1 MITLPP
7 KLYKQFETIYKMIKS
22 GDLRTLIPLLSLFE
36 LNGKPMGLENH
47 FQLAPMFSVVQP
59 QQMCMMLAR
68 QSGKSVSLSAA
79 SGIRSMLIP
88 NYHQVIVQPQFEMIK
103 RLNNTIY
110 QPILRS
116 CPLINNFISPVE
128 LSKMTLKVFKNNSMT
143 FMEHAFM
150 SPDRLRGISGASCVT
165 VDECLLNSTLIK
177 ILDIR
182 SKKIKFKRIDEVLDG
197 DVCISMAF
205 SKQDTTVMGVVNKP
219 AAFRGIRS
227 CYKLTTRSGKTVIC
241 SSGHRFQ
248 TNHGIMRL
256 EEIVEYEY
264 NRRSQGNW
272 HDGRTSERYHGKSHG
287 GCSISQLREAN
298 QSYSLESLGQ
308 TDGLCATQI
317 PDIARIRYQRTAVDA
332 ESRLR
337 RILGT
342 ITSER
347 DWGVSL
353 YVYADASKR
362 AYSEDDYKGLLGAD
376 NTSNSSSLVVYG
388 RWVPREC
395 NEYSY
400 NCDKWILRGR
410 GYPSIT
416 VDETKMGSRYIIAH
430 NAASFGKDRIYA
442 VYSSTYFPDLCQ
454 IDRTLCTRMHEV
466 QNATYYVC
474 LPILWDPTLTLST
487 ASVLFGGV
495 QEKTIRE
502 EKTRKSHCS
511 TSQEKRSGIQGAFET
526 ESSRCVY
533 AEKGGSGKACKNV
546 AVATQSSSIQ
556 RTAESSERACE
567 TTEIC
572 TKSTSGGALQRL
584 VGQTQF
590 IIGNVAGGTKSI
602 SIRAVACERG
612 EEKGCQRG
620 RPEPDGGVQRESPR
634 SREKATRESNRG
646 TKSSQEAKRKGI
658 QNETP
663 GKYDRGG
670 ARKDQSA
677 ETCEL
682 SKEYSYCSCRSGF
695 ICGVSEKRQ
704 FLGETHQRK
713 TSRTRGFIED
723 PIVSIVYA
731 GKHPVY
737 DIEVIGMHNFLLAN
751 GIVSHN
757 CQDINWE
764 FIPIIEECMSASINW
779 GFSIYTG
786 TPKTTDNTLS
796 LLWNRSSQAEWV
808 IPCSACGFFNI
819 PNPEQHL
826 LKMIGKHGPI
836 CAKCGKPL
844 IIERGG
850 WVHGY
855 PDRALTFPGFHLA
868 QPIHKLHSIN
878 DLKWSRLVHKTNT
891 LSTIT
896 LWNECLGWPYDD
908 ATSPL
913 TLTDLINA
921 EFDPLDKYGT
931 KITIKNPEDVQQVA
945 HNYSYI
951 TIGCDWGGGSA
962 ISDSYTA
969 FAVVGLRRDNQVM
982 DVLYYERIPKGVSPT
997 DEARILM
1004 SWIRG
1009 TKAKAFTFD
1018 NGGAGFVRT
1027 EMMKHEGLS
1036 DIDGLKVI
1044 PQQYGPP
1051 RGGDVMRLAK
1061 AQRET
1066 DLTYYITDKSR
1077 SLAMCIAGIKA
1088 QRVRI
1093 PHFNHED
1100 ENDPI
1105 RDFLAL
1111 IEDPRDIRGRDVVI
1125 LIGRKA
1131 GRPDDLAHAVN
1142 FACCQI
1148 GDAFGAYLPIGRKYD
1163 TSKLEPLD
1171 EAEEDEIVYGPR
1183 GDFDRFQDAI
1193 SANCAIIE
1201 PDDYYDF

>member
-7 KLYKQFETIYKMIKS
+7 KLYKQFETIYKMIKN
-22 GDLRTLIPLLSLFE
+22 GELRTLIPLLSLFE

-47 FQLAPMFSVVQP
+47 FQLSPMFNVVQP
-59 QQMCMMLAR
+59 QQMCMVLAR

-88 NYHQVIVQPQFEMIK
+88 NYHQVIVQPMFEMIK

-116 CPLINNFISPVE
+116 CPIIGEFISPLE
-128 LSKMTLKVFKNNSMT
+128 LSKMTLKVFRNNSMT

-150 SPDRLRGISGASCVT
+150 SPDRLRGISGASACLCDESLVT
-165 VDECLLNSTLIK
+165 KQLINLYDLEANT
-177 ILDIR
+177 I
-182 SKKIKFKRIDEVLDG
+182 KKTAVEDVKAG
-197 DVCISMAF
+197 DVVLSF
-205 SKQDTTVMGVVNKP
+205 SASGDMLLLSVV
-219 AAFRGIRS
+219 
-227 CYKLTTRSGKTVIC
+227 
-241 SSGHRFQ
+241 
-248 TNHGIMRL
+248 
-256 EEIVEYEY
+256 
-264 NRRSQGNW
+264 RRDAS
-272 HDGRTSERYHGKSHG
+272 YHGKRR
-287 GCSISQLREAN
+287 CFRLTT
-298 QSYSLESLGQ
+298 LG
-308 TDGLCATQI
+308 
-317 PDIARIRYQRTAVDA
+317 RTTIECTADHMLPTNWG
-332 ESRLR
+332 RLR
-337 RILGT
+337 
-342 ITSER
+342 
-347 DWGVSL
+347 VS
-353 YVYADASKR
+353 DIIQS
-362 AYSEDDYKGLLGAD
+362 
-376 NTSNSSSLVVYG
+376 
-388 RWVPREC
+388 EC
-395 NEYSY
+395 NERSVYSWESPVIRVRSLD
-400 NCDKWILRGR
+400 N
-410 GYPSIT
+410 
-416 VDETKMGSRYIIAH
+416 VDAYETELIERIQTHKPAGDIALCIVGLH
-430 NAASFGKDRIYA
+430 NLDFQDNAAKTA
-442 VYSSTYFPDLCQ
+442 VLLD
-454 IDRTLCTRMHEV
+454 
-466 QNATYYVC
+466 
-474 LPILWDPTLTLST
+474 PICDIEYL
-487 ASVLFGGV
+487 
-495 QEKTIRE
+495 
-502 EKTRKSHCS
+502 
-511 TSQEKRSGIQGAFET
+511 
-526 ESSRCVY
+526 
-533 AEKGGSGKACKNV
+533 
-546 AVATQSSSIQ
+546 
-556 RTAESSERACE
+556 
-567 TTEIC
+567 
-572 TKSTSGGALQRL
+572 
-584 VGQTQF
+584 
-590 IIGNVAGGTKSI
+590 
-602 SIRAVACERG
+602 G
-612 EEKGCQRG
+612 EE
-620 RPEPDGGVQRESPR
+620 D
-634 SREKATRESNRG
+634 
-646 TKSSQEAKRKGI
+646 
-658 QNETP
+658 
-663 GKYDRGG
+663 
-670 ARKDQSA
+670 
-677 ETCEL
+677 
-682 SKEYSYCSCRSGF
+682 
-695 ICGVSEKRQ
+695 
-704 FLGETHQRK
+704 
-713 TSRTRGFIED
+713 
-723 PIVSIVYA
+723 
-731 GKHPVY
+731 VY
-737 DIEVIGMHNFLLAN
+737 DIEVEGTHNY
-751 GIVSHN
+751 IVGDGLCSYN

-796 LLWNRSSQAEWV
+796 LIWNRSSQAEWV
-808 IPCSACGFFNI
+808 IRCDACGFFNV

-826 LKMIGKHGPI
+826 LNMIGKHGPI
-836 CAKCGKPL
+836 CAKCGKPVV
-844 IIERGG
+844 IEHGG

-855 PDRALTFPGFHLA
+855 PDRALTFPGYHLS

-878 DLKWSRLVHKTNT
+878 DLKWSRLVHKINT
-891 LSTIT
+891 LPTVT
-896 LWNECLGWPYDD
+896 LWNECYGWPYDD

-913 TLTDLINA
+913 TLSDLINA
-921 EFDPLDKYGT
+921 EFDPLDRYGT
-931 KITIKNPEDVQQVA
+931 KITIKNPEDVQRVA

-1009 TKAKAFTFD
+1009 TRAKAFTFD

-1036 DIDGLKVI
+1036 DIAGLKVI

-1066 DLTYYITDKSR
+1066 DLTYYVTDKSR

-1171 EAEEDEIVYGPR
+1171 ADEENDLVYGPR

-1193 SANCAIIE
+1193 SANCSIVE
-1201 PDDYYDF
+1201 PDYDYY

>member
-22 GDLRTLIPLLSLFE
+22 GELRTLIPLLPLFE

-47 FQLAPMFSVVQP
+47 FQLAPMFNVVQP

-68 QSGKSVSLSAA
+68 QSGKSVSLSTA
-79 SGIRSMLIP
+79 SGVRSMLIP

-165 VDECLLNSTLIK
+165 VDECLLNSTLVK
-177 ILDIR
+177 ILDTR
-182 SKKIKFKRIDEVLDG
+182 SKRIKCKRIDEILDG

-205 SKQDTTVMGVVNKP
+205 SKQDATVMGVVNKP
-219 AAFRGIRS
+219 AAFRGIRP

-248 TNHGIMRL
+248 TNHGVMRL

-264 NRRSQGNW
+264 NRRGQGNW
-272 HDGRTSERYHGKSHG
+272 HDGRTSECYHGKSHG
-287 GCSISQLREAN
+287 GRRISKIRKADQG
-298 QSYSLESLGQ
+298 YSLESFGQ

-317 PDIARIRYQRTAVDA
+317 PDIARVRYQRTAEDT

-337 RILGT
+337 RLLGT
-342 ITSER
+342 ITPEF

-353 YVYADASKR
+353 YVYTDASER
-362 AYSEDDYKGLLGAD
+362 VYSENDYEGLLGTD
-376 NTSNSSSLVVYG
+376 NASDSSSLVVYG
-388 RWVPREC
+388 RRLPWKWDQYGDNRYE
-395 NEYSY
+395 
-400 NCDKWILRGR
+400 WILRGR
-410 GYPSIT
+410 SYPYLT
-416 VDETKMGSRYIIAH
+416 VVEAKMGSGYVITN
-430 NAASFGKDRIYA
+430 NATSFWKDRVYA
-442 VYSSTYFPDLCQ
+442 VYSSTYFSKLCRA
-454 IDRTLCTRMHEV
+454 DRTLCTRVYEV
-466 QNATYYVC
+466 QNTAHYVC
-474 LPILWDPTLTLST
+474 LPVLWCSPATFSAT
-487 ASVLFGGV
+487 SVLFRGM
-495 QEKTIRE
+495 QDKTIRKE
-502 EKTRKSHCS
+502 EAGESRCREG
-511 TSQEKRSGIQGAFET
+511 QEKRSGIQGTFKA
-526 ESSRCVY
+526 ESPRCIY
-533 AEKGGSGKACKNV
+533 EAKGRSGKACKNV
-546 AVATQSSSIQ
+546 AVATRSSSIQ
-556 RTAESSERACE
+556 GKAESGKGTCETAE
-567 TTEIC
+567 IC
-572 TKSTSGGALQRL
+572 AESTSGSALQRL
-584 VGQTQF
+584 VGQTQS
-590 IIGNVAGGTKSI
+590 IIGNVSRGTKSI
-602 SIRAVACERG
+602 SVGTSACERG

-620 RPEPDGGVQRESPR
+620 GSCPDGCIQGKSPR
-634 SREKATRESNRG
+634 SREKAAREPNKG
-646 TKSSQEAKRKGI
+646 PKSCQEAKGARVPDEAADKH
-658 QNETP
+658 
-663 GKYDRGG
+663 DRG
-670 ARKDQSA
+670 RPSQNQSTEA
-677 ETCEL
+677 CEL
-682 SKEYSYCSCRSGF
+682 SEEYSYCSGRSGF
-695 ICGVSEKRQ
+695 VCGIPEKRQ
-704 FLGETHQRK
+704 LFSEAYQRETGG
-713 TSRTRGFIED
+713 TRSFIED
-723 PIVSIVYA
+723 PIVSIEYA
-731 GKHPVY
+731 GMRPVY
-737 DIEVIGMHNFLLAN
+737 DIEIIGMHNFLLAN

-796 LLWNRSSQAEWV
+796 LLWSRSSQAEWI

-836 CAKCGKPL
+836 CAKCGKPI
-844 IIERGG
+844 IIEQGG

-855 PDRALTFPGFHLA
+855 PDRALTFPGFHLG
-868 QPIHKLHSIN
+868 QPVHRLHSIN
-878 DLKWSRLVHKTNT
+878 DLKWSRLVHKINT

-913 TLTDLINA
+913 TLSDLINA
-921 EFDPLDKYGT
+921 EFDPLDRYGT
-931 KITIKNPEDVQQVA
+931 KITIKNPEDVQRVA

-1009 TKAKAFTFD
+1009 TRAKAFTFD

-1036 DIDGLKVI
+1036 DIAGLKVI

-1066 DLTYYITDKSR
+1066 DLTYYVTDKSR

-1171 EAEEDEIVYGPR
+1171 ADEENDLVYGPR

-1193 SANCAIIE
+1193 SANCSIVE
-1201 PDDYYDF
+1201 PDYDYY